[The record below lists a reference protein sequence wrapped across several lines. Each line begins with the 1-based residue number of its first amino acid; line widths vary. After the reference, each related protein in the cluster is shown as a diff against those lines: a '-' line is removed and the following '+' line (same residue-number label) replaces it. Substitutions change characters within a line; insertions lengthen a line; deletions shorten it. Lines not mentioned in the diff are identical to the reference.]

1 LCDFQKKE
9 SLFIIE
15 NRSEIKVAGVDDA
28 NSTDSEDVKVPYHPP
43 AAVKKTRK
51 LTTTLAELSDIKPT
65 LDEEVSGPA
74 KVAGG
79 SRRKWSKEEES
90 A

>member
-1 LCDFQKKE
+1 LFDFQKE
-9 SLFIIE
+9 SLFIVE

-65 LDEEVSGPA
+65 LDEEVSGPP